1 VGRATD
7 LSVRNASGN
16 IIQFRWRDGMD
27 ACAISW
33 QVPTRGYESRDALA
47 TDYLLAATDVPALT
61 DMTPRALAVL
71 RRMLETP
78 DEARFRQHFQ
88 DVSDDRDRIAMSAVG
103 AGTRSTW
110 RSRTT
115 ASSGAPP
122 A

>member
-1 VGRATD
+1 
-7 LSVRNASGN
+7 
-16 IIQFRWRDGMD
+16 
-27 ACAISW
+27 
-33 QVPTRGYESRDALA
+33 VPTLGYESCDALA

-61 DMTPRALAVL
+61 EMTPRALAVL

-78 DEARFRQHFQ
+78 DESFRQHFQ
-88 DVSDDRDRIAMSAVG
+88 DVSDDRDRIAMSAVLG